1 MQIHVLSFE
10 GPDGYACAGGI
21 ASRVTGLAESLAAMG
36 FDTHLWFVGDPALP
50 GHETRGGLTLHRW
63 CQWISRFHPGGVYD
77 GEEGKRID
85 YAASVPPFLR
95 EELLPHLR
103 KSEGA
108 TILAEEWHTADAVL
122 HLDWL
127 LRVAGLRSRVNI
139 LWNANN
145 TFGFDRIDWG
155 RLARA
160 STITTVSRYMK
171 HRMREWGVEALVIPN
186 GLTADAFIPPPPRSV
201 AELDR
206 RFADRL
212 LLTKIAR
219 WDPEKRW
226 LMAIEIVA
234 RLKQEGARPLL
245 IARGGVEPYGGE
257 VLTVAGA
264 AGLRVVERQNRQG
277 VSGVLEA
284 LREMNGAD
292 IVVLNSQ
299 VGPDS
304 RRMLLQGAAAV
315 LANSAHEHF
324 GLVGLETMAVGGL
337 ACTGCSGE
345 DYAMPG
351 RNALVLQTADP
362 DEFLDLFGRL
372 RANPN
377 HESEIR
383 KAARM
388 TAKQYLWPDI
398 IERNILPR
406 IPLFNRQSAQP
417 ALAAAFQGHIDGP
430 SGRETARHRD
440 CVASPW
446 NETGPCLNSRRSAE
460 AGGHP

>member
-1 MQIHVLSFE
+1 M
-10 GPDGYACAGGI
+10 
-21 ASRVTGLAESLAAMG
+21 
-36 FDTHLWFVGDPALP
+36 
-50 GHETRGGLTLHRW
+50 
-63 CQWISRFHPGGVYD
+63 
-77 GEEGKRID
+77 
-85 YAASVPPFLR
+85 
-95 EELLPHLR
+95 
-103 KSEGA
+103 
-108 TILAEEWHTADAVL
+108 
-122 HLDWL
+122 
-127 LRVAGLRSRVNI
+127 
-139 LWNANN
+139 
-145 TFGFDRIDWG
+145 
-155 RLARA
+155 
-160 STITTVSRYMK
+160 
-171 HRMREWGVEALVIPN
+171 IPN

-201 AELDR
+201 AELYR

-245 IARGGVEPYGGE
+245 IARGGVEQYGGE
-257 VLTVAGA
+257 VLAVAGA
-264 AGLRVVERQNRQG
+264 TGLRVVERQNRQG

-284 LREMNGAD
+284 LREVNGAD

-315 LANSAHEHF
+315 LANSAHEPF

-406 IPLFNRQSAQP
+406 IPLLNRQFAQP
-417 ALAAAFQGHIDGP
+417 AIAAAF
-430 SGRETARHRD
+430 
-440 CVASPW
+440 
-446 NETGPCLNSRRSAE
+446 
-460 AGGHP
+460 